1 MHSQALKY
9 GKDHGWPDC
18 QLSNHLISTMK
29 KYNNILLLFVI
40 SILTITA
47 CQNESSTVEYDFN
60 SLNDRIWYPEKK
72 LVKEFSDIIP
82 DTATGRSELV
92 IDFN

>member
-1 MHSQALKY
+1 
-9 GKDHGWPDC
+9 
-18 QLSNHLISTMK
+18 MK

-60 SLNDRIWYPEKK
+60 SLNDRIGYPDKK
-72 LVKEFSDIIP
+72 LVKEFSDIKP